1 MSFILSQVKG
11 PSRSRVVLNKDA
23 STAITE
29 LTVIAKA
36 AGGLVAAATSSTAR
50 SEVKGVSTESIS
62 AGDALTQVGVNEV
75 FENDTYIATTTN
87 NSNASH
93 TNQRMVLTDAGTV
106 NNTGTD
112 NANGIVEQ
120 LGVVGDAADKKIIVK
135 FV

>member
-29 LTVIAKA
+29 LTVIVKA

-75 FENDTYIATTTN
+75 FENDTY
-87 NSNASH
+87 
-93 TNQRMVLTDAGTV
+93 VV
-106 NNTGTD
+106 D
-112 NANGIVEQ
+112 NY
-120 LGVVGDAADKKIIVK
+120 
-135 FV
+135 